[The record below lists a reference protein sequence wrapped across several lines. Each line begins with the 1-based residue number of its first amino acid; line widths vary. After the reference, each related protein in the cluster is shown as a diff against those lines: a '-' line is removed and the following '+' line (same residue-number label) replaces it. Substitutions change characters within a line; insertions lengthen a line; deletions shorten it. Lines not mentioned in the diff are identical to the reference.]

1 MAVKLVYVND
11 GSLTDHNLQEKDIN
25 SEKSITIT
33 VNKEALDNLKSAAEK
48 LKQISWATRA
58 RQSFSSVL
66 VPLNMQAMYDAE
78 CELEKCLEAIN
89 NAEVA

>member
-1 MAVKLVYVND
+1 MEQPLRI
-11 GSLTDHNLQEKDIN
+11 SESSES
-25 SEKSITIT
+25 SEKSKTVT

-48 LKQISWATRA
+48 LRQVSWATRA

-66 VPLNMQAMYDAE
+66 VPLDKQAMYDAE
-78 CELEKCLEAIN
+78 CELEACLEAIN